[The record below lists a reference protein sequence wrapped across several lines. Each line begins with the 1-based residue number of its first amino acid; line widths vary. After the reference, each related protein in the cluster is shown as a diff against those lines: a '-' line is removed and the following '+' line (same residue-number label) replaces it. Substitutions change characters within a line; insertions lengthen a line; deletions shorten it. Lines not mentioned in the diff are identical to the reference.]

1 MTDSAGKIVDS
12 SILTAEARAA
22 LEGIRALAGHLVTV
36 LHDPDTDDATHER
49 VCRLLIEM
57 GASAVP
63 PLIEAICLDPKRGR
77 DDAAAILCE
86 IGEVAVEP
94 VVACLDHRDP
104 EVRATAAFLFTGL
117 HDALGRA
124 HRPLMQLLDD
134 PDELVRQSA
143 AYALGALEC
152 RCAVPKL
159 IALATRPLQMPA
171 HDGGSE
177 AWAEAYPYDSCAAV
191 DALGQLGDLRAVRPL
206 VFVVE
211 NQGPDGPM
219 YDEAIR
225 ALGLLGD
232 ERAAHVV
239 HTAFEEGRTEG
250 AFAEALAAMQG
261 RAVLDELLELA
272 DSDEPHVRRTVATD
286 LVRLGSPAAAEAVAA
301 LLVDPDEGVRSTA
314 REALAWT
321 VDEETADEIVSG
333 LEDPSPETRSW
344 TTKLLPLACAWSE

>member
-1 MTDSAGKIVDS
+1 VTDPAGKIVDS

-22 LEGIRALAGHLVTV
+22 LEGIRALADHLVVV
-36 LHDPDTDDATHER
+36 LHDPDTDDGTHER
-49 VCRLLIEM
+49 VCRLLIDM

-63 PLIEAICLDPKRGR
+63 PLVHAICLNPKRGR

-94 VVACLDHRDP
+94 VIACLDHSDP

-124 HRPLMQLLDD
+124 QRPLMRLLDD

-159 IALATRPLQMPA
+159 IALATRPLQMPPR
-171 HDGGSE
+171 DVGSE

-191 DALGQLGDLRAVRPL
+191 DALGQLGDPRAVRPL
-206 VFVVE
+206 IFLVE
-211 NQGPDGPM
+211 SQGPDGPM
-219 YDEAIR
+219 YDEAVR

-232 ERAAHVV
+232 PRAAHLV
-239 HTAFEEGRTEG
+239 HTAFEEGRREG
-250 AFAEALAAMQG
+250 AYAEALAAMVG
-261 RAVLDELLELA
+261 RAALDDLLELA
-272 DSDEPHVRRTVATD
+272 ASDEAHVRRMVATD
-286 LVRLGSPAAAEAVAA
+286 LIRLGSPAAAQAVAA
-301 LLVDPDEGVRSTA
+301 LLVDADDGVRSTA
-314 REALAWT
+314 REALAWS
-321 VDEETADEIVSG
+321 VDEEAADEIIGG
-333 LEDPSPETRSW
+333 LESQSPDVRDW
-344 TTKLLPLACAWSE
+344 TTQLLPLACAWSD